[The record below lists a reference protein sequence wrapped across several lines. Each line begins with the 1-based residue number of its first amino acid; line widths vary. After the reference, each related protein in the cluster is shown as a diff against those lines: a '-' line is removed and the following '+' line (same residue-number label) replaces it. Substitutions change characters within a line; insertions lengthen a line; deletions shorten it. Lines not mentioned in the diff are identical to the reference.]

1 MMNSAVENNKKQN
14 RRMIPLRFV
23 LTPIAII
30 LLAIISLI
38 IFAILSPKPA
48 KKPAIIKAPLVEVRE
63 IERQNVRFVISS
75 QGSVL
80 PRTQTNLVSEVS
92 GQIISV
98 NDKFNVGG
106 FFNKGEV
113 LLTIDDSSYQVSLL
127 QAQSRLDAAKAALV
141 EEQARKDQAE
151 DEWQLTGKAV
161 SDAPILALRL
171 PQLQKAKAD
180 VKAAMADVADAEL
193 KLARTKITAPYDAIV
208 KEKQVDIGQYVSM
221 GSTLAKTFAVD
232 YAEVRLP
239 IKQRDVG
246 FLNLPKINQSEGQ
259 LSKVEIFY
267 QLSGTEHSWAS
278 HLTRYE
284 GEVDSRSRVHYV
296 IAQIDDP
303 YGVLSSN
310 ERKELRIGTFVNAN
324 ISGKELSDI
333 VVIPRDAL
341 HGASKLYL
349 VDADNKLHIQE
360 INILRNDANYVY
372 SRDSFSEGHRLVTT
386 QMETPVEGMAVRVA
400 GEQETLQK
408 TGDTN
413 SVTDAQGNDS

>member
-127 QAQSRLDAAKAALV
+127 
-141 EEQARKDQAE
+141 
-151 DEWQLTGKAV
+151 
-161 SDAPILALRL
+161 
-171 PQLQKAKAD
+171 
-180 VKAAMADVADAEL
+180 
-193 KLARTKITAPYDAIV
+193 
-208 KEKQVDIGQYVSM
+208 
-221 GSTLAKTFAVD
+221 
-232 YAEVRLP
+232 
-239 IKQRDVG
+239 
-246 FLNLPKINQSEGQ
+246 
-259 LSKVEIFY
+259 
-267 QLSGTEHSWAS
+267 
-278 HLTRYE
+278 
-284 GEVDSRSRVHYV
+284 
-296 IAQIDDP
+296 
-303 YGVLSSN
+303 
-310 ERKELRIGTFVNAN
+310 
-324 ISGKELSDI
+324 
-333 VVIPRDAL
+333 
-341 HGASKLYL
+341 
-349 VDADNKLHIQE
+349 
-360 INILRNDANYVY
+360 
-372 SRDSFSEGHRLVTT
+372 
-386 QMETPVEGMAVRVA
+386 
-400 GEQETLQK
+400 
-408 TGDTN
+408 
-413 SVTDAQGNDS
+413 